1 MILVVEDNPTI
12 RLVIRKTLE
21 KEGFEVIDAENG
33 SVAVNMIKNR
43 KPELIISDIVMP
55 EMDGFELVTRIRKG
69 FNDPLTPFI
78 FVTVKDEVED
88 YIQGYELGADDY
100 IAKPFQSEKLVSK
113 VKKRLKRAKII
124 REFLERKRDKISLG
138 DVGFMYIADAI
149 KSTEKTIELSIKS
162 RGNIGYVYFKN
173 GEVEKVKYSNN
184 KGKDALSRL
193 LILKEGE
200 IIRK

>member
-12 RLVIRKTLE
+12 RLVIKKTLE

-33 SVAVNMIKNR
+33 IVAFNIIKNR
-43 KPELIISDIVMP
+43 KPELVISDIVMP
-55 EMDGFELVTRIRKG
+55 EMDGFELITKIRKE
-69 FNDPLTPFI
+69 FKDPLTPFI

-88 YIQGYELGADDY
+88 YIKGYELGADDY
-100 IAKPFQSEKLVSK
+100 IAKPFQGEKLVSK
-113 VKKRLKRAKII
+113 VKKRLNRARII
-124 REFLERKRDKISLG
+124 REFLDRKRDKIYLK
-138 DVGFMYIADAI
+138 DVGFMYVTDAI
-149 KSTEKTIELSIKS
+149 KSMKETIELSIKS
-162 RGNIGYVYFKN
+162 GGNTGYVYFEN
-173 GEVEKVKYSNN
+173 GEVKKVEYNNN

>member
-33 SVAVNMIKNR
+33 SVAVNIIKNR

-69 FNDPLTPFI
+69 FKDPLTPFI

-100 IAKPFQSEKLVSK
+100 IAKPFQGEKLVSK
-113 VKKRLKRAKII
+113 VKKRLKKAKII
-124 REFLERKRDKISLG
+124 REFLERKRDKISLR

-149 KSTEKTIELSIKS
+149 KSVGKTIELSIKS
-162 RGNIGYVYFKN
+162 RESIGYVYFKN